1 MTKDTKLL
9 DQLMQDM
16 ERPSY
21 EALYHQLGRL
31 RAEMPHWMQLGQPDA
46 SKWIGRA
53 LALIEAVP
61 NCTMELVTLRAH
73 LQGFVTRA
81 PDDRVANAIATV
93 IDTAIAKVELKL
105 PAQAQGAFIP
115 AGGAFDGF
123 QAVAKAVGLA
133 KSDVLMVDPYADDTL
148 IADFVPL
155 VPEHVQILVLSDA
168 GTAKPSLRPAAE
180 RWIAQY
186 PTRPLE
192 VRLAAARTL
201 HDRIIVT
208 DASVAWVIG
217 QSFKDLA
224 KRAHSSLVR
233 MDPESAALKV
243 SAYKMIWGS
252 STRVV

>member
-1 MTKDTKLL
+1 MGENKVLG
-9 DQLMQDM
+9 QLMQDM

-31 RAEMPHWMQLGQPDA
+31 RAEMPNWKRLGEPE
-46 SKWIGRA
+46 STKWVGRS
-53 LALIEAVP
+53 LALIEVVP
-61 NCTMELVTLRAH
+61 GTTMELVTLRAH
-73 LQGFVTRA
+73 VQGFGTRA
-81 PDDRVANAIATV
+81 PDDKVANAIATI
-93 IDTAIAKVELKL
+93 IDTVIAKVELKL

-123 QAVAKAVGLA
+123 QAVAKAVGSA
-133 KSDVLMVDPYADDTL
+133 KSDVLMVDPYADETL
-148 IADFVPL
+148 IADFAPL

-186 PTRPLE
+186 QTRPLQA
-192 VRLAAARTL
+192 RLAPARTL
-201 HDRIIVT
+201 HDRLIVT

-233 MDPESAALKV
+233 MDPESAELKI
-243 SAYKMIWGS
+243 SAYKAIWAS
-252 STRVV
+252 AAKLV